1 MQRSGNGSFDMPA
14 ELQIARPTSL
24 LDIPWMGQRFDPER
38 WSADGFEGP
47 EDSLLWSDRA
57 CGIAC
62 LRMILAYYDL
72 PVPDPAEMLRRGRE
86 IGAYCDR
93 GWVHRGLVELGR
105 HYGLSGEAEPADLSL
120 LARAV
125 ACGMPSIVS
134 VTHKLPTDGRKG
146 GHLVVFAGVSVDG
159 APDRPPVVHFRD
171 PSRWGRQNDRVQA
184 TRFLSSFSGRAVL
197 LWPREDERERR
208 GITP

>member
-1 MQRSGNGSFDMPA
+1 MPSKPP
-14 ELQIARPTSL
+14 LVCSTLL
-24 LDIPWMGQRFDPER
+24 LDIPWMGQRFDPQR
-38 WSADGFEGP
+38 WAADGFEGP

-62 LRMILAYYDL
+62 LRMILAYYGL
-72 PVPDPAEMLRRGRE
+72 PVPDTAEMLRLGLD

-105 HYGLSGEAEPADLSL
+105 HYGLSGKAEPADLGL

-125 ACGMPSIVS
+125 ACGMPPIVS

-159 APDRPPVVHFRD
+159 THNRPPVVHLRD
-171 PSRWGRQNDRVQA
+171 PSRWGRQNDRVQVP
-184 TRFLSSFSGRAVL
+184 RFLSSFSGRAVL
-197 LWPREDERERR
+197 FWPHEDERECR
-208 GITP
+208 GATP